1 MMVLQAR
8 GHRVVFPRR
17 PLVMG
22 IINLSED
29 SFSGD
34 GVADPE
40 KALRRAGIFLEE
52 GADIIDVGAESARTN
67 RGPISVGEETDRLC
81 GFVERWKGAWG
92 EGRGVAM
99 LSINT
104 WRPEVARAVLACG
117 GDLLNDIGAL
127 PTDENAR
134 ICAEYGAALLVMHSV
149 GLPKVAH
156 THVGYG
162 DVWRAMDAFF
172 EEKIAMAEAAGL
184 SREALV
190 LDPGIDFAKQRA
202 DNLRIYAGL
211 ERMHRFGRP
220 VLLPVSRKTVVGEVL
235 GLPRAVDRDAGT
247 MACLVQ
253 GMLRGAHIF
262 RVHEVRGAVQ
272 AVRVMEAVLS
282 GEAAPLVCRSLGG
295 C

>member
-1 MMVLQAR
+1 MMMRLQAR
-8 GHRVVFPRR
+8 AHRVVFPRR

-22 IINLSED
+22 IVNLSAD

-34 GVADPE
+34 GLADPDQ
-40 KALRRAGIFLEE
+40 ALRRAETFLAE
-52 GADIIDVGAESARTN
+52 GADVIDVGAESARTN

-81 GFVERWKGAWG
+81 GFVERWKSAS
-92 EGRGVAM
+92 RGDAM

-104 WRPEVARAVLACG
+104 WRPQVARAVLACG

-134 ICAEYGAALLVMHSV
+134 ICAEFGAALLIMHSV

-156 THVGYG
+156 THVGYE
-162 DVWRAMDAFF
+162 DVWGAVETFF
-172 EEKIAMAEAAGL
+172 EEKMAMATAAGL
-184 SREALV
+184 PREAVV

-211 ERMHRFGRP
+211 ERLKRFGRP

-235 GLPRAVDRDAGT
+235 GVERAADRDAGT

-262 RVHEVRGAVQ
+262 RVHEVRGAAQV
-272 AVRVMEAVLS
+272 VRVLDRILEV
-282 GEAAPLVCRSLGG
+282 GGRSWGSAG
-295 C
+295 FGTSV